1 MQETSL
7 ELWGKLYETATRI
20 KERKPWVEFWEMD
33 LIGIQKEEGKK
44 PVFFNIIGHEAKE
57 YSIVAY
63 EGYEG
68 LNDFFL
74 LLDKDKLNLTSEYVL
89 FSQTCLAAY
98 WGSREEM
105 SEEQRQLIKNLGYKY
120 YGKDQWL
127 YFMAHSKGH
136 FPGMLDD
143 EEAARMTNYLSLL
156 EKALEFWDNDPVS
169 VDFEH
174 GNIYLYFYDQTKK
187 QWVGKEQTL
196 PFNEYQISYLELTDE
211 KLMDELKNAR
221 RGNYCL
227 EAELSF
233 SHMLDKE
240 KPRSRSINRK
250 MCLIA
255 DTESKRMLKADLM
268 EQEAQAEEWLIQ
280 YIVDFILGQGAP
292 KEIRVSNGIVAA
304 ILEQVCHLAGI
315 AITRTEQLPV
325 IRSFLSSLAL
335 TES

>member
-1 MQETSL
+1 M
-7 ELWGKLYETATRI
+7 
-20 KERKPWVEFWEMD
+20 
-33 LIGIQKEEGKK
+33 
-44 PVFFNIIGHEAKE
+44 
-57 YSIVAY
+57 
-63 EGYEG
+63 
-68 LNDFFL
+68 
-74 LLDKDKLNLTSEYVL
+74 
-89 FSQTCLAAY
+89 
-98 WGSREEM
+98 
-105 SEEQRQLIKNLGYKY
+105 
-120 YGKDQWL
+120 
-127 YFMAHSKGH
+127 
-136 FPGMLDD
+136 
-143 EEAARMTNYLSLL
+143 
-156 EKALEFWDNDPVS
+156 
-169 VDFEH
+169 
-174 GNIYLYFYDQTKK
+174 
-187 QWVGKEQTL
+187 GKEQTL
-196 PFNEYQISYLELTDE
+196 PFTDYQISYLELTDE

-255 DTESKRMLKADLM
+255 DAESRRMLKADLM

-304 ILEQVCHLAGI
+304 ILEQVCQLAQI
-315 AITRTEQLPV
+315 TITRTEQLPV